1 MDFTAGL
8 SNCRLLPVS
17 GVLLLFRPIQVAS
30 SGDQFPDTLLH
41 LGPGKKDLHPVRLT
55 VRTAPEFDPFPIII
69 HKKAAAGNGV
79 GMSANAIRTS
89 QKFNI
94 FLLAFILLKLFKNT
108 VFAPRYAASSA

>member
-1 MDFTAGL
+1 MLFF
-8 SNCRLLPVS
+8 SPV
-17 GVLLLFRPIQVAS
+17 QVAVG
-30 SGDQFPDTLLH
+30 GDQFSDTLLH
-41 LGPGKKDLHPVRLT
+41 LGPGKKNLHPVRFT

-79 GMSANAIRTS
+79 RMSANAIRTP

-108 VFAPRYAASSA
+108 VFALRYADSTA